1 MMRYIEKNPIVKSKL
16 CSVPES
22 WEDIQ
27 AKIND
32 LPDPYKRKAFEIALM
47 TWNLASV
54 GIDTVI
60 EKKEKLQN

>member
-1 MMRYIEKNPIVKSKL
+1 MRHIEKNPIVKSKL

-47 TWNLASV
+47 TWNLASA
-54 GIDTVI
+54 GIDNVM
-60 EKKEKLQN
+60 EKKESMHNK